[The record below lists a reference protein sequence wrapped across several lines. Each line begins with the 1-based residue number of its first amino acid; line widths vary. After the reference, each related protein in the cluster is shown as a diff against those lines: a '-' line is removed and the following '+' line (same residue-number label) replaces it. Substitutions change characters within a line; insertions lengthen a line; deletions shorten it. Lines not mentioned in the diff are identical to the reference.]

1 VKKFK
6 RSAKR
11 LASEFL
17 IEVKDDIKGALFWS
31 CLEDKHYDETY
42 TF

>member
-1 VKKFK
+1 MYDKYLDDIETTLVD
-6 RSAKR
+6 
-11 LASEFL
+11 
-17 IEVKDDIKGALFWS
+17 EVKDDIKGASFWS